1 MENFG
6 TPMSPGGSSAQ
17 ARQDVSLPAILLMVM
32 SALTFLYGLV
42 SLLRPVDTEQ
52 LDQLRNNPDLA
63 PMMGMMEFMTST
75 GGRVAV
81 SLPYLILNALIFFGA
96 LKMKNLQGYGL
107 AMTAGILSLI
117 PCCGPCVCLGIPVG
131 IWALVTLRKPEVR
144 ASFT

>member
-1 MENFG
+1 
-6 TPMSPGGSSAQ
+6 MSPGGSSAQ